1 VNYFH
6 YAGRQ
11 ENGLSIQ
18 GWLLAESRD
27 DAVSTL
33 CRRQIQPLYV
43 KKGPGQIPL
52 KVPVEELLATLR
64 ELGSLRGS
72 GMPLDQAVVVV
83 AETAEH
89 RELRSAWV
97 KVGQAIR
104 SGLSLSEAFASVPQA
119 FPRYAVPMV
128 RLGEANGDLHSVL
141 QAVADR
147 LEEEV
152 NLRNEVRSALTYPLF
167 LMVISVAVLLFLF
180 LMVIPKFG
188 TMVGDMG
195 GGASGSL
202 SVLLAVANF
211 LQEYFWLWGGGI
223 LLLVLMLIHYAQSGM
238 LQTYVWRLLQA
249 IPGMKGLLQAWEV
262 VQFCSSMRRLLPQG
276 VSILEALQLSSETL
290 GREEMRYR
298 LQLAAGGVRQGESLA
313 DSLRQQEVFPP
324 LVLQMIE
331 VGETSASLPDSMKEI
346 GKLYERRLREGI
358 RRFLSLLEPAVI
370 VTLGLL
376 VGGIMVSLLSGIM
389 SMNDLPI

>member
-1 VNYFH
+1 MNYFH

-11 ENGLSIQ
+11 DNGLAIQ
-18 GWLLAESRD
+18 GWLLAEDRD
-27 DAVSTL
+27 EAVSIL
-33 CRRQIQPLYV
+33 HQRQVQPLYV
-43 KKGPGQIPL
+43 KRGPGQIPL
-52 KVPVEELLATLR
+52 RVPVEELLATLR

-89 RELRSAWV
+89 QELISAWS

-152 NLRNEVRSALTYPLF
+152 NLRNEVRSALTYPVF
-167 LMVISVAVLLFLF
+167 LLVISVAVLLFLF

-188 TMVGDMG
+188 NMVGDMG
-195 GGASGSL
+195 GGTSDSL
-202 SVLLAVANF
+202 LVLLAVANF
-211 LQEYFWLWGGGI
+211 LQDYFWLWGSMVLVAI
-223 LLLVLMLIHYAQSGM
+223 VLLVHYARSGV
-238 LQTYVWRLLQA
+238 LQGYLWQVLQR

-290 GREEMRYR
+290 GREEMRQR
-298 LQLAAGGVRQGESLA
+298 LLLAAGSVRQGESLA
-313 DSLRQQEVFPP
+313 DSLRQQDVFPA
-324 LVLQMIE
+324 LVLQMIA